1 MIDLRPILQVIGMLL
16 GILAVTM
23 LIPAAVDLAY
33 GGRESFGFVG
43 SSVVTAFAGALLW
56 LGNRG
61 PFRSEFT
68 LRQTFLLTVLTW
80 LVVSVF
86 ASLPMM
92 FGQSRLSPVNA
103 LFETMSGLTT
113 TGATVIVGLDH
124 MPAGLLLWRALL
136 HAMGGVGIIVVAL
149 ALLPVLRV
157 GGMQLFR
164 AESSEKDKKL
174 LPSTGQLALAITG
187 VFTVLASLCSLA
199 YLMGGM
205 TLLDAVCH
213 ALSTVATGG
222 FANYDSSIAV
232 FDSLYL
238 EMVAVVFM
246 LAGALPFT
254 VYVAL
259 TSRKLTLK
267 SIPALFDDQIR
278 WFLAFCA
285 VVSLVMSAWLYFQS
299 HFPLGDALRHGAFN
313 VISAITTTGFVSTD
327 YLQWGGGATMVFFAL
342 YFVGGCTGSTTGSV
356 KIFRYQ
362 VLFQAIRR
370 ILFRMVNPHGVMSL
384 KLNNTPVS
392 EETLTSVVAFMF
404 LFFATMFAVAVGLS
418 LTGIDFMTAL
428 TSGAAAVSNVGPGL
442 GDIGGPVGNYS
453 GFSDAAKLIMCVGM
467 LLGRLE
473 LFTVFVLFTPGFWR
487 V

>member
-1 MIDLRPILQVIGMLL
+1 MLL
-16 GILAVTM
+16 GILAVVM

-33 GGRESFGFVG
+33 MQRESYGFVG
-43 SSVVTAFAGALLW
+43 SAVITGFAGAMLW

-61 PFRSEFT
+61 HTRSELT
-68 LRQTFLLTVLTW
+68 LRQAFLLTVLTW
-80 LVVSVF
+80 IVVSVF

-92 FGQSRLSPVNA
+92 FGHSRLSPA
-103 LFETMSGLTT
+103 DAFFETMSGLTT

-124 MPAGLLLWRALL
+124 MPPGLLLWRALL

-149 ALLPVLRV
+149 ALLPMLRV

-164 AESSEKDKKL
+164 TESSEKEKKL
-174 LPSTGQLALAITG
+174 LPSTGQLALAISRVFG
-187 VFTVLASLCSLA
+187 VLVSLCTLA

-205 TLLDAVCH
+205 TLLDALCH

-222 FANYDSSIAV
+222 FANYDNSIAV
-232 FDSLYL
+232 FDSVYL
-238 EMVAVVFM
+238 ESVAVVFM

-259 TSRKLTLK
+259 TSRKMSLRA
-267 SIPALFDDQIR
+267 IPSLFDDQIR
-278 WFLAFCA
+278 WFLIFCA
-285 VVSLVMSAWLYFQS
+285 AVSLVMSAWLYFGS
-299 HFPLGDALRHGAFN
+299 HFSLGGALRHGVFN
-313 VISAITTTGFVSTD
+313 VVSAITTTGFVSAD
-327 YLQWGGGATMVFFAL
+327 YMQWGAGATMVFFAL

-370 ILFRMVNPHGVMSL
+370 ILFRMVNPHGVMRL
-384 KLNNTPVS
+384 KLNNTTVS
-392 EETLTSVVAFMF
+392 EETLTSVIAFMF
-404 LFFATMFAVAVGLS
+404 LFFVTMFAVAMGLT
-418 LTGIDFMTAL
+418 LTGIDFLTAL
-428 TSGAAAVSNVGPGL
+428 SSGAAAVSNVGPGL
-442 GDIGGPVGNYS
+442 GDIAGPVGNYAT
-453 GFSDAAKLIMCVGM
+453 FSDGAKLMLCAGM

-473 LFTVFVLFTPGFWR
+473 LFTVFVLFTPRFWR

>member
-16 GILAVTM
+16 SILAVTM

-33 GGRESFGFVG
+33 FHRESLGFVG
-43 SSVVTAFAGALLW
+43 SAVITGFAGALLW

-61 PFRSEFT
+61 HSRSELN
-68 LRQTFLLTVLTW
+68 LRQVFLLTVLTW
-80 LVVSVF
+80 LVISVF

-92 FGQSRLSPVNA
+92 FGHSRLSPVDA

-113 TGATVIVGLDH
+113 TGATVITGLDY
-124 MPAGLLLWRALL
+124 MPAGLLLWRMLL
-136 HAMGGVGIIVVAL
+136 HAMGAVGIIVVAL
-149 ALLPVLRV
+149 ALLPMLRV

-164 AESSEKDKKL
+164 AEFSDKDKKL
-174 LPSTGQLALAITG
+174 LPSTGQLALAITS
-187 VFTVLASLCSLA
+187 VFAALVSLCTLA
-199 YLMGGM
+199 YLFGGM

-213 ALSTVATGG
+213 AISTVGTGG

-232 FDSLYL
+232 FDSPFL
-238 EMVAVVFM
+238 ETVAITFM

-267 SIPALFDDQIR
+267 ALPSLFDGQIR
-278 WFLAFCA
+278 WFLIFCA
-285 VVSLVMSAWLYFQS
+285 TISLVMSAWLYFNS
-299 HFPLGDALRHGAFN
+299 HFSLGGALRHGTFN
-313 VISAITTTGFVSTD
+313 VISAITTTGFVSAD

-356 KIFRYQ
+356 KVFRYQ

-370 ILFRMVNPHGVMSL
+370 ILFRMVNPHGVMRL
-384 KLNNTPVS
+384 RLNETTVS
-392 EETLTSVVAFMF
+392 EETLTSVIAFMF
-404 LFFATMFAVAVGLS
+404 LFFVTMFVIATGLS
-418 LTGIDFMTAL
+418 LTGVDFMTAL
-428 TSGAAAVSNVGPGL
+428 TASAATISNVGPGL
-442 GDIGGPVGNYS
+442 GEIAGPASNY
-453 GFSDAAKLIMCVGM
+453 GEFSDAAKLMMCAGM

-473 LFTVFVLFTPGFWR
+473 LFTVFVLLTPRFWR

>member
-1 MIDLRPILQVIGMLL
+1 VIDFRPILQVIGMLL
-16 GILAVTM
+16 CILAATM
-23 LIPAAVDLAY
+23 LIPVTVDLAY
-33 GGRESFGFVG
+33 GHRENLGFVG
-43 SSVVTAFAGALLW
+43 ASVITAFAGALLW

-61 PFRSEFT
+61 HSRAEFT

-80 LVVSVF
+80 IVVSVF
-86 ASLPMM
+86 ASLPLM
-92 FGQSRLSPVNA
+92 FGHSRLSPADA

-113 TGATVIVGLDH
+113 TGATVIAGLDH

-149 ALLPVLRV
+149 ALLPMLRV

-164 AESSEKDKKL
+164 TESSEKDKKL

-187 VFTVLASLCSLA
+187 VFAVLASLCTLA

-222 FANYDSSIAV
+222 FANYDASIAV
-232 FDSLYL
+232 FDSVYL

-246 LAGALPFT
+246 LAGSLPFT

-259 TSRKLTLK
+259 SSRRMTLK
-267 SIPALFDDQIR
+267 SIPGLFDDQIR

-285 VVSLVMSAWLYFQS
+285 AVSLVMGAWLYFQG
-299 HFPLGDALRHGAFN
+299 HFSLGDALRYGTFN
-313 VISAITTTGFVSTD
+313 VISTITTTGFVSTD

-392 EETLTSVVAFMF
+392 EETLTSVIAFMF
-404 LFFATMFAVAVGLS
+404 LFFVTMFMVAVGLA
-418 LTGIDFMTAL
+418 LTGVDFMTAL
-428 TSGAAAVSNVGPGL
+428 SSGAAAVSNVGPGL
-442 GDIGGPVGNYS
+442 GTIGGPVGNYA
-453 GFSDAAKLIMCVGM
+453 GFTDAAKLIMCAGM

-473 LFTVFVLFTPGFWR
+473 LFTVFVLFTPNFWR